1 MEKKGKRF
9 AVFQEHGDDEEIN
22 LIKKK
27 KPGSE
32 KKKKA
37 PLVPKWVYR
46 VSLILLAAVL
56 VLLSLHILRREPKDL
71 RERSK
76 NGEILLL
83 TFEQIM
89 ALYNAA
95 PEKWEMQVDSPTYYP
110 HGKERD
116 GLLVFMLPKERKRY
130 RKWFDWRL
138 SHGEDAGQFQMTA
151 KALLSMQEDLAGHL
165 QRLQQSNEK
174 ALRESLEAAQRI
186 LDKQQQ
192 EGGRG
197 NRQA

>member
-1 MEKKGKRF
+1 MDPQVTFGII
-9 AVFQEHGDDEEIN
+9 AGCV
-22 LIKKK
+22 
-27 KPGSE
+27 
-32 KKKKA
+32 A
-37 PLVPKWVYR
+37 
-46 VSLILLAAVL
+46 LAAIL
-56 VLLSLHILRREPKDL
+56 VFLSLHILRREPKDL

-95 PEKWEMQVDSPTYYP
+95 PEKWDMQVDNPTYYP

-165 QRLQQSNEK
+165 QRLQEGNRK
-174 ALRESLEAAQRI
+174 ALQESMEATQRI
-186 LDKQQQ
+186 FDRQQ
-192 EGGRG
+192 EEAERKSQ
-197 NRQA
+197 NL

>member
-1 MEKKGKRF
+1 MDPQVTFGII
-9 AVFQEHGDDEEIN
+9 AGCV
-22 LIKKK
+22 
-27 KPGSE
+27 
-32 KKKKA
+32 A
-37 PLVPKWVYR
+37 
-46 VSLILLAAVL
+46 LAAIL
-56 VLLSLHILRREPKDL
+56 IFLSLHILRREPKDL

-83 TFEQIM
+83 TFAQIM

-95 PEKWEMQVDSPTYYP
+95 PEKWDMQVDGPVYYP
-110 HGKERD
+110 HGKGKD
-116 GLLVFMLPKERKRY
+116 GLLVYLLPKERKRY
-130 RKWFDWRL
+130 CRWFDWRL

-174 ALRESLEAAQRI
+174 ALQESLEAAQRI

>member
-1 MEKKGKRF
+1 MDTQVTFGII
-9 AVFQEHGDDEEIN
+9 AGCV
-22 LIKKK
+22 
-27 KPGSE
+27 
-32 KKKKA
+32 A
-37 PLVPKWVYR
+37 
-46 VSLILLAAVL
+46 LAAVL

-71 RERSK
+71 RERWK

-95 PEKWEMQVDSPTYYP
+95 PEKWDMQVDGPTYYP

-130 RKWFDWRL
+130 RQWFDWRL
-138 SHGEDAGQFQMTA
+138 SHGEDAGRFQMTA
-151 KALLSMQEDLAGHL
+151 KALLSMQGDLEGHL
-165 QRLQQSNEK
+165 QK
-174 ALRESLEAAQRI
+174 LEAANQKALQESAEAVQRI
-186 LDKQQQ
+186 LEKQQQ

>member
-1 MEKKGKRF
+1 MDPQVTFGII
-9 AVFQEHGDDEEIN
+9 AGCV
-22 LIKKK
+22 
-27 KPGSE
+27 
-32 KKKKA
+32 A
-37 PLVPKWVYR
+37 
-46 VSLILLAAVL
+46 LAAIL
-56 VLLSLHILRREPKDL
+56 IFLSLHILRREPKDL

-95 PEKWEMQVDSPTYYP
+95 PEKWDMQVDGPAYYP
-110 HGKERD
+110 HGKGKD
-116 GLLVFMLPKERKRY
+116 GLLVYLLPKERKRY
-130 RKWFDWRL
+130 CRWFDWRL

-174 ALRESLEAAQRI
+174 ALQESLEAAQRI

-192 EGGRG
+192 ERGCG
-197 NRQA
+197 NRRT

>member
-1 MEKKGKRF
+1 MDTQVAFGII
-9 AVFQEHGDDEEIN
+9 AGCV
-22 LIKKK
+22 
-27 KPGSE
+27 
-32 KKKKA
+32 A
-37 PLVPKWVYR
+37 
-46 VSLILLAAVL
+46 LAAIL
-56 VLLSLHILRREPKDL
+56 VFLSLHILRREPRDL

-95 PEKWEMQVDSPTYYP
+95 PEKWDMQVDSPTYYP
-110 HGKERD
+110 HGKNQD

-138 SHGEDAGQFQMTA
+138 SHGEDAGRFQMTA

-165 QRLQQSNEK
+165 QQVQQSNQK
-174 ALRESLEAAQRI
+174 ALQESLEAAQRI

-192 EGGRG
+192 EGRRT
-197 NRQA
+197 NQ

>member
-1 MEKKGKRF
+1 MEPQVVMG
-9 AVFQEHGDDEEIN
+9 
-22 LIKKK
+22 LIA
-27 KPGSE
+27 GC
-32 KKKKA
+32 A
-37 PLVPKWVYR
+37 A
-46 VSLILLAAVL
+46 LAGVL
-56 VLLSLHILRREPKDL
+56 AFLSLHILRREPQYL

-76 NGEILLL
+76 RGEILLL
-83 TFEQIM
+83 TFEQVM

-95 PEKWEMQVDSPTYYP
+95 PEKWDMQVDNPTYYP

-116 GLLVFMLPKERKRY
+116 GLLAFMLPKERKRY

-174 ALRESLEAAQRI
+174 ALQESLEAAQRI

-192 EGGRG
+192 ERGCG
-197 NRQA
+197 NRRT

>member
-1 MEKKGKRF
+1 MDTQVTFG
-9 AVFQEHGDDEEIN
+9 
-22 LIKKK
+22 
-27 KPGSE
+27 
-32 KKKKA
+32 
-37 PLVPKWVYR
+37 
-46 VSLILLAAVL
+46 ILAGCVALAAVL

-83 TFEQIM
+83 TFAQIM

-138 SHGEDAGQFQMTA
+138 P
-151 KALLSMQEDLAGHL
+151 
-165 QRLQQSNEK
+165 R
-174 ALRESLEAAQRI
+174 
-186 LDKQQQ
+186 
-192 EGGRG
+192 GGRRPVPDDG
-197 NRQA
+197 QGAALHAGGFGRPFAAAAAEQ

>member
-1 MEKKGKRF
+1 R
-9 AVFQEHGDDEEIN
+9 
-22 LIKKK
+22 
-27 KPGSE
+27 
-32 KKKKA
+32 
-37 PLVPKWVYR
+37 VPAR
-46 VSLILLAAVL
+46 AGSLICVL
-56 VLLSLHILRREPKDL
+56 PCPAGVDPLSLHDALPIL
-71 RERSK
+71 
-76 NGEILLL
+76 
-83 TFEQIM
+83 
-89 ALYNAA
+89 
-95 PEKWEMQVDSPTYYP
+95 DSPTYYP

-138 SHGEDAGQFQMTA
+138 SHGEDAGRFQMTA

-192 EGGRG
+192 EGGCG

>member
-1 MEKKGKRF
+1 MDPQVTFGII
-9 AVFQEHGDDEEIN
+9 AGCV
-22 LIKKK
+22 
-27 KPGSE
+27 
-32 KKKKA
+32 A
-37 PLVPKWVYR
+37 
-46 VSLILLAAVL
+46 LAAIL
-56 VLLSLHILRREPKDL
+56 VFLSLHILRREPKDL
-71 RERSK
+71 WERSK

-83 TFEQIM
+83 SFEQVM

-95 PEKWEMQVDSPTYYP
+95 PEKWDMQVDNPTYYP

-174 ALRESLEAAQRI
+174 TLQESLEAAQRI

-192 EGGRG
+192 ERGCG
-197 NRQA
+197 NRRT

>member
-1 MEKKGKRF
+1 MDTQVTFG
-9 AVFQEHGDDEEIN
+9 
-22 LIKKK
+22 
-27 KPGSE
+27 
-32 KKKKA
+32 
-37 PLVPKWVYR
+37 
-46 VSLILLAAVL
+46 ILAGCVALAAVL

-83 TFEQIM
+83 TFAQIM

-138 SHGEDAGQFQMTA
+138 SHGEDAGRFQMTA
-151 KALLSMQEDLAGHL
+151 KALLSGMLGGKVAVEHQEPPAPVAVVVPAEEPAPSP
-165 QRLQQSNEK
+165 QEAQEAEK
-174 ALRESLEAAQRI
+174 PQ
-186 LDKQQQ
+186 
-192 EGGRG
+192 
-197 NRQA
+197 